1 VGFFDSMKPFEIIRD
16 FQKDEEEGFNL
27 ISHGFDKKMERAAD
41 FFLEM

>member
-16 FQKDEEEGFNL
+16 FQKHEEEGFNL
-27 ISHGFDKKMERAAD
+27 ISHGFDKKMKMDVD